1 MGLVHAICFC
11 VIIFMVWDIWSVVM
25 SNGEVVLSLFVAA
38 VLTFVLGGM
47 LVTFL
52 LRISKKQEKL
62 KFNLDDKIGR

>member
-1 MGLVHAICFC
+1 
-11 VIIFMVWDIWSVVM
+11 M